1 MKKYEYILRVL
12 RDVDNAT
19 RQEIAEVLM
28 WKGPSLPET
37 MNPLYYNTG
46 LYLNGGVDLDAFIKY
61 FCKTLEPLYR
71 RIAEGTEKELFAE
84 SYAPEIK
91 MISGIR
97 NAMSNEIDQDKLD
110 ETIETLARDYL
121 KQRPK
126 SRRKYFAV

>member
-1 MKKYEYILRVL
+1 MKKYEYIIRLL

-19 RQEIAEVLM
+19 RQEIADLLK
-28 WKGPSLPET
+28 WKGSSLPET
-37 MNPLYYNTG
+37 MDALYYNTG
-46 LYLNGGVDLDAFIKY
+46 LYLNGEAELDAFIKY
-61 FCKTLEPLYR
+61 FCKTIDPLYR

-84 SYAPEIK
+84 SYAQEIK
-91 MISGIR
+91 MIAGIR
-97 NAMSNEIDQDKLD
+97 NAMSDEIDQDKLD